1 MTDEAT
7 ALAATVLL
15 DGVDAAPRRNVRLCW
30 QGDRITAIEG
40 AAAPVPARLVL
51 PALAD
56 AHDHGRA
63 LRTVAFGAADQALE
77 LWIPALFLHPALPV
91 ELLATIALARL
102 ARAGYGS
109 VAHFHGP
116 QSYDALVEEAVA
128 VARGAAAVGVRLR
141 FIVPMRDRNRLGYRD
156 DDAI

>member
-1 MTDEAT
+1 MTDG
-7 ALAATVLL
+7 ALAAALLL
-15 DGVDAAPRRNVRLCW
+15 DGVDAAPRRNVQLRW
-30 QGDRITAIEG
+30 QGDRITVVEPAS
-40 AAAPVPARLVL
+40 APVPQHLVL

-63 LRTVAFGAADQALE
+63 LRTFDFGAADQALE

-109 VAHFHGP
+109 VAHFHRP
-116 QSYDALVEEAVA
+116 QPYDALVEEAVP
-128 VARGAAAVGVRLR
+128 VPRAATAVGGRLR
-141 FIVPMRDRNRLGYRD
+141 LIV
-156 DDAI
+156 